1 MPGPNHPPAPKQGGQ
16 KSSGQARADVQP
28 RPVEYFKGRSVRP
41 ELLDEEAR
49 KLAKEISGV
58 KTTQLRR
65 FYNNVVQLQRRLDQ
79 LAENQADPNAREQ
92 AFDRLRA
99 EFKLLKA
106 RAHYAYARSEKMFPK
121 PLLQF
126 FVDHTHAVKT
136 VRDFDAFC
144 QHFQAVVGFH
154 QYYGEDKE

>member
-1 MPGPNHPPAPKQGGQ
+1 MPAPNHPPAPRQAGQ

-28 RPVEYFKGRSVRP
+28 RPVVYFDGRSVRP

-49 KLAKEISGV
+49 KLAKEISSV

-65 FYNNVVQLQRRLDQ
+65 FYNSVVQLQRRLDQ
-79 LAENQADPNAREQ
+79 LAEKQPGPNAREA
-92 AFDRLRA
+92 AFEQLRA

-106 RAHYAYARSEKMFPK
+106 RAHYAHARSKQMFPSR
-121 PLLQF
+121 LLQF

-136 VRDFDAFC
+136 ARDFDAFC

-154 QYYGEDKE
+154 QYYGED

>member
-1 MPGPNHPPAPKQGGQ
+1 MPASNRSPMPRQGGQ
-16 KSSGQARADVQP
+16 KPSGQPRSDVQP
-28 RPVEYFKGRSVRP
+28 RPVVYFDGRSVRP
-41 ELLDEEAR
+41 ALLDEEAR

-65 FYNNVVQLQRRLDQ
+65 FYNSVVQLQRRLDQ
-79 LAENQADPNAREQ
+79 LAEKQPGSNGREA
-92 AFDRLRA
+92 AFEQLRA

-106 RAHYAYARSEKMFPK
+106 RAHYAHARSEKMFPK

-126 FVDHTHAVKT
+126 FVDHSHAVKT

-154 QYYGEDKE
+154 QYYGED